1 MDVANYE
8 LFKQA
13 FERLHQQSKNLSRTQ
28 RKREPSRRSAGSLS
42 PEELVKATDQLAKE
56 AADLASVSRAKCAL
70 LLRRD
75 RALKR
80 AGRLCGSNWLK

>member
-1 MDVANYE
+1 MDLANFDE
-8 LFKQA
+8 FRQA
-13 FERLHQQSKNLSRTQ
+13 MERLHRQTENLARW
-28 RKREPSRRSAGSLS
+28 RRRSRKPAASLS
-42 PEELVKATDQLAKE
+42 PDELVKATGQLAKQ
-56 AADLASVSRAKCAL
+56 AAELATVSRVKYAL